1 MLEAKLNHKVAVLI
15 PCLNEAKSILKTISE
30 VRSVLPLSM
39 IFVIDNGSTDSTP
52 DLAAKAG
59 AKVLFEPQRG
69 KGFAVRKGF
78 DNIPFDTDAIFMVDG
93 DGTYGVESLH
103 EAIDKV
109 VSQGFDM
116 VIGVRRV
123 TQGVGSNNA
132 REFRVGHELGNR
144 ILTFTFNRL
153 FGVPISDSLSGWR
166 VLSPGFV
173 NSFPGGASEFE
184 IEAELNSHV
193 HTLKCAISEVN
204 VEYKS
209 RVEGSESKLR
219 TYRDGIKILKK
230 NLLLYRSEKPSRA
243 FTLMSLP
250 WLLAGTLLSS
260 RVLGDYLQTQLVP
273 KFPSLI
279 ASIGAFIIGS
289 NLWVTGMILERVRLQ
304 RVASARIAYRESTR
318 MLRSWPPT
326 S

>member
-1 MLEAKLNHKVAVLI
+1 MNHKVAVLI
-15 PCLNEAKSILKTISE
+15 PCLNEEASILKTILE
-30 VRSVLPLSM
+30 VRGVLPKSLIM
-39 IFVIDNGSTDSTP
+39 VIDNGSTDSTAE
-52 DLAAKAG
+52 LAVKAG
-59 AKVLFEPQRG
+59 AKVLFEPQKG

-78 DNIPFDTDAIFMVDG
+78 DNIPFDTEAIFMVDG
-93 DGTYGVESLH
+93 DGTYGVESLL
-103 EAIDKV
+103 EAIERV

-123 TQGVGSNNA
+123 TPGEDRNVR
-132 REFRVGHELGNR
+132 REFRVGHALGNR
-144 ILTFTFNRL
+144 ILTFTFNKL
-153 FGVPISDSLSGWR
+153 FGVPISDTLSGWR
-166 VLSPGFV
+166 VFSPGFV

-193 HTLKCAISEVN
+193 YTLKCAISEVT
-204 VEYKS
+204 VKYDS
-209 RVEGSESKLR
+209 RVEGSVSKLR

-230 NLLLYRSEKPSRA
+230 NLLLYRSEKPSTA
-243 FTLMSLP
+243 FTLMAMP
-250 WLLAGTLLSS
+250 WLLTGALLSS

-304 RVASARIAYRESTR
+304 RVASARLAYRESTR
-318 MLRSWPPT
+318 KLRSSLPA